1 MDMERPL
8 RQLLADELAA
18 EHTVQYMLNNF
29 HAQHFDEVRNAFATY
44 TAYVAGIVPLDF
56 EHAEEHELRL
66 WCAHS
71 LGRKRFHKVLRDFRK
86 NEPQEHVQTKF
97 IVKAYLTWL
106 KQSEKFYR
114 SYIAMLS
121 DAAGGIHELQLI
133 AHLPTGDG
141 AGLHAP
147 RDITPSRRD
156 TILSSCHRALI
167 SLGDLSRYRASEKLD
182 RHPDFGRAFGYY
194 GLATTIK
201 PSAGVGHHQQAV
213 ICLEQRNHLRAIY
226 HLYRSMTVAEP
237 HPLAEKNLRLEIDQ
251 AIAAY
256 DKGELIVKRAPNDPD
271 AAKLSLVGW
280 FVRLQSMCYQG
291 RPFREHEQLEREV
304 LAQLSNVLKQRP
316 LNGAFYRMVSVN
328 ISAQH
333 IAGERFQCKCDPTL
347 HLTSRAD
354 PLIPVFKTEELRLSF
369 LFYLRLNLKTFTTL
383 LNLFCNDLRNL
394 LRGMVTHDHPLIFKL
409 TEICCR
415 LLPELRVYNNWL
427 FTMVEMLHG
436 VANYEFVAE
445 SVGQFWPIYGRA
457 IDLICQAFP
466 IWEFEDMNVVEYLLE
481 EDVETLGFLPLLSD
495 TMPQTRKTWFNQAT
509 GNQKPRYYD
518 PGVVRLSV
526 NEEMLYRMYDFMAG
540 GLNIAEID
548 ITPVHIQHP
557 GTRVYYGSP
566 DNIEALTSPEPG
578 YQPEPPPK
586 KTVQPERVSYAT
598 AAAKG
603 RAEKAV
609 QRPVPSEPTMAKIQ
623 AQFAQ
628 AARMVHNL
636 VEDDDE
642 IAPVNDDNNPV
653 TPPQLVATAPAIVTN
668 GELPM
673 HGQDMAYDISV
684 KSSPKIGTPWNNHY
698 NARPK
703 VTSTSAGAWRR
714 PDNSPAATLTGQAE
728 RLHSERL
735 HTASKF
741 SDGLSGTSSFPADL
755 PTGSMASPVNGI
767 PGGHA
772 RVNSASSARSK
783 NSLGTVDP
791 WASSHPVDPWAPRVL
806 SDGPEMTSSLDQNNM
821 SSILLFGA
829 GNSPWSTGVQPGFGH
844 PRQQF
849 GPGG

>member
-1 MDMERPL
+1 MEMERPL
-8 RQLLADELAA
+8 RQLLADERAA

-29 HAQHFDEVRNAFATY
+29 HGQHFDDVIDAFETY
-44 TAYVAGIVPLDF
+44 STYVAGIVPLDF
-56 EHAEEHELRL
+56 EHAEEHETRL

-86 NEPQEHVQTKF
+86 SEPPDHVQTRF

-114 SYIAMLS
+114 SYITMLS
-121 DAAGGIHELQLI
+121 DAAGGINELQLI
-133 AHLPTGDG
+133 AHLPTEDG
-141 AGLHAP
+141 AGLRTP

-182 RHPDFGRAFGYY
+182 RNPDFGRAFGYY
-194 GLATTIK
+194 GLATTLK

-226 HLYRSMTVAEP
+226 HLYRSMTVADP
-237 HPLAEKNLRLEIDQ
+237 HPLAEKNLHLEINQ

-291 RPFREHEQLEREV
+291 KLFREHEQLEREV

-333 IAGERFQCKCDPTL
+333 IAGERFQL
-347 HLTSRAD
+347 
-354 PLIPVFKTEELRLSF
+354 FKTEELRLSF

-383 LNLFCNDLRNL
+383 LNLFCKDLQNL
-394 LRGMVTHDHPLIFKL
+394 LRGMVKHDHPLIFKL

-415 LLPELRVYNNWL
+415 LLPQLRVYNNWL

-445 SVGQFWPIYGRA
+445 SVAEFWPVYGRT
-457 IDLICQAFP
+457 IDVICQAFP
-466 IWEFEDMNVVEYLLE
+466 IWDFEDMTVVEYLLE

-495 TMPQTRKTWFNQAT
+495 IMPQTRRTWFNEAT
-509 GNQKPRYYD
+509 GNRKPRHYD
-518 PGVVRLSV
+518 PGVVCLTV

-540 GLNIAEID
+540 GLNIAEMD

-566 DNIEALTSPEPG
+566 ENIEALTLPEPG
-578 YQPEPPPK
+578 YHPESPPK
-586 KTVQPERVSYAT
+586 KTVQPERFSYA
-598 AAAKG
+598 AAAAANG

-609 QRPVPSEPTMAKIQ
+609 QRPVPGEPTLAKIQ

-628 AARMVHNL
+628 AERMVHNL
-636 VEDDDE
+636 VEDE
-642 IAPVNDDNNPV
+642 DDNNPV
-653 TPPQLVATAPAIVTN
+653 TPPQPAATAPAIVTH

-673 HGQDMAYDISV
+673 HGQDLGYDISV
-684 KSSPKIGTPWNNHY
+684 KSSPKIGTPWSHNY

-703 VTSTSAGAWRR
+703 VNSTSAGAWRR
-714 PDNSPAATLTGQAE
+714 PGNSPAANLTGQAE

-735 HTASKF
+735 HTAPKF

-755 PTGSMASPVNGI
+755 PTGSMASPVNVA

-791 WASSHPVDPWAPRVL
+791 WAPSHPVDPWAPRVL
-806 SDGPEMTSSLDQNNM
+806 SGAPEMTSSLDQNNM

-829 GNSPWSTGVQPGFGH
+829 GNSPWSTGVQPSFGH